1 MIAYFAHKSMF
12 VEEKIYIQF
21 YKRVFKRHQAIKP
34 HTYTNVWTK
43 KTAEKMDLIRKWRL
57 QINCNL
63 FYSHIQSNMVFVLSL
78 NILSAY

>member
-34 HTYTNVWTK
+34 HMHKCMNK
-43 KTAEKMDLIRKWRL
+43 KDGRKNGL
-57 QINCNL
+57 DSQMTLANQL
-63 FYSHIQSNMVFVLSL
+63 
-78 NILSAY
+78 